1 MSRRCRALAVLLLL
15 SLVFAPHGVSAQPA
29 DSKPTAAAD
38 AVGRV
43 HFQRGQRLS
52 ASGNY
57 AGAYREFAAGY
68 AATKRPLFLF
78 NMGEAARA
86 SGDVAKARESYLEFL
101 RVDPN
106 SALAATARTRLAEL
120 DRVAGTPQSGTPQSG
135 TPQSGTPQS
144 GTSQSGTSQSGTSQ
158 SGTPQSGTS
167 QSGTSRSGTSQSGT
181 SQSGTSRSGTSRTG
195 TSPTGTSPT
204 GTSQSGT
211 SQSSTSQSST
221 SQSGTSQS
229 GTSRTGTSPTG
240 TSQSSTSQSGT
251 SQSGTSRTGTSS
263 TGTAPT
269 GTAPTGTAPT
279 GTAPSTSAV
288 TTAPG
293 PARADLL
300 PLQPPSAVP
309 PQPTRPSSDDG
320 LPPDRFTTSRDTED
334 RPLWKKW
341 PFWAVVGVGAIAGGA
356 IVYAATRP
364 GGNPCTGD
372 CTPLN
377 FRSP

>member
-1 MSRRCRALAVLLLL
+1 MTPPCRALAVLSLLL
-15 SLVFAPHGVSAQPA
+15 SLVFAPRASSAEPA
-29 DSKPTAAAD
+29 DPKPTAAAD

-68 AATKRPLFLF
+68 AATRRPLFLF

-86 SGDVAKARESYLEFL
+86 NGDVARARESYLEFL

-120 DRVAGTPQSGTPQSG
+120 DRVSGTSQSGTSQSATSQSG
-135 TPQSGTPQS
+135 I
-144 GTSQSGTSQSGTSQ
+144 SQSGTSQSGTSQ
-158 SGTPQSGTS
+158 SA
-167 QSGTSRSGTSQSGT
+167 
-181 SQSGTSRSGTSRTG
+181 TSRTG
-195 TSPTGTSPT
+195 TSPTGA
-204 GTSQSGT
+204 
-211 SQSSTSQSST
+211 
-221 SQSGTSQS
+221 
-229 GTSRTGTSPTG
+229 
-240 TSQSSTSQSGT
+240 
-251 SQSGTSRTGTSS
+251 
-263 TGTAPT
+263 APT
-269 GTAPTGTAPT
+269 GAAPT

-288 TTAPG
+288 TTTPG
-293 PARADLL
+293 PTRADLL

-309 PQPTRPSSDDG
+309 PRPTRPSSDDG
-320 LPPDRFTTSRDTED
+320 LPPDRFTTERDTES

-364 GGNPCTGD
+364 GGNACSGD

>member
-1 MSRRCRALAVLLLL
+1 
-15 SLVFAPHGVSAQPA
+15 
-29 DSKPTAAAD
+29 
-38 AVGRV
+38 VGRV

-101 RVDPN
+101 RVDPK
-106 SALAATARTRLAEL
+106 SALAATARTRLAEF
-120 DRVAGTPQSGTPQSG
+120 DRGAGAASQSG

-144 GTSQSGTSQSGTSQ
+144 GTSRTATAPTRTS
-158 SGTPQSGTS
+158 P
-167 QSGTSRSGTSQSGT
+167 
-181 SQSGTSRSGTSRTG
+181 TG

-204 GTSQSGT
+204 GTS
-211 SQSSTSQSST
+211 
-221 SQSGTSQS
+221 
-229 GTSRTGTSPTG
+229 
-240 TSQSSTSQSGT
+240 
-251 SQSGTSRTGTSS
+251 
-263 TGTAPT
+263 PT
-269 GTAPTGTAPT
+269 GTAPTGAAPT
-279 GTAPSTSAV
+279 GSQAPSTSAV

-293 PARADLL
+293 ATRPDLL

-309 PQPTRPSSDDG
+309 PQPMRPSSDDG
-320 LPPDRFTTSRDTED
+320 LPADRFTMDRDTES

-364 GGNPCTGD
+364 GGNACSGD